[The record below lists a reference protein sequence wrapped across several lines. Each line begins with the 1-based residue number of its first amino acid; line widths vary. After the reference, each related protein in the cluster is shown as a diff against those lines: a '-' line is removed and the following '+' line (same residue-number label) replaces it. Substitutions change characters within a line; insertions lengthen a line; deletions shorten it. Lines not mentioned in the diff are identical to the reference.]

1 MSDEDLYNDQDRAD
15 IEDTMTE
22 LPADVPEADAVE
34 QSLPV
39 APSDETA
46 TEEVADRPEADALE
60 QDRIEG
66 EAPDEE
72 PR

>member
-1 MSDEDLYNDQDRAD
+1 MSDEDLYNNQDPANVD
-15 IEDTMTE
+15 DTMTE
-22 LPADVPEADAVE
+22 LPADVPEADAAE
-34 QSLPV
+34 QSRPA

-66 EAPDEE
+66 EPPEE
-72 PR
+72 EHR

>member
-15 IEDTMTE
+15 MKDTMTE
-22 LPADVPEADAVE
+22 LAADVPEADAVE

-39 APSDETA
+39 AQSDETT

-60 QDRIEG
+60 QDRIDG
-66 EAPDEE
+66 EPPQEE

>member
-15 IEDTMTE
+15 KEDRTTE

-39 APSDETA
+39 APNDETA
-46 TEEVADRPEADALE
+46 TKEVADRPEADALE
-60 QDRIEG
+60 QNRIEG